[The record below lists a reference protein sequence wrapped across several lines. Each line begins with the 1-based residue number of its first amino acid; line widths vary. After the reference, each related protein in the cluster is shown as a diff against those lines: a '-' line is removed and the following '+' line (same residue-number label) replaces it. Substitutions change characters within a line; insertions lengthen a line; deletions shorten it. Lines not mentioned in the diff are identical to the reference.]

1 MADPKDGVSKGVE
14 GCTEAEE
21 VEVGRIDR
29 MDVLALAAAALPML
43 WSPVRKVH
51 AYTRALLKFAEVVNT
66 GKLGNACSRNA
77 AGASVCANGVTRGY
91 RPTRETVENKHA
103 RAPPQLSHDYSALLS
118 TSVTTAEGPK
128 ASPKVRKCGRKMRGC
143 VMLGAG
149 GHL

>member
-1 MADPKDGVSKGVE
+1 
-14 GCTEAEE
+14 
-21 VEVGRIDR
+21 
-29 MDVLALAAAALPML
+29 VLAAM
-43 WSPVRKVH
+43 
-51 AYTRALLKFAEVVNT
+51 
-66 GKLGNACSRNA
+66 
-77 AGASVCANGVTRGY
+77 GATICANGVTRGY

-149 GHL
+149 GHICARGERMNAVRPCTRRGARMYLEYGGSVNCQQDHGPGSSS